1 MSSLKLFL
9 HNNGTICIFLIIFM
23 QKNYSNI
30 YFNYYIFIYNILFLI
45 SNYKVVIAA
54 YILEKAPNASEYEEF
69 WESMEHVCSVA
80 SGNVCIKYTFTYN
93 NESKYIT
100 L

>member
-1 MSSLKLFL
+1 M
-9 HNNGTICIFLIIFM
+9 
-23 QKNYSNI
+23 
-30 YFNYYIFIYNILFLI
+30 
-45 SNYKVVIAA
+45 IAA